1 MEFKGSFL
9 ARDTRSHQGDG
20 TYVIRLLGIFGILV
34 RSTMVIIGICLRITP
49 MQPMVQLR
57 AGNSQLGQDKLRYQE
72 QGSRFPDRGIAPAR
86 YDGSIVV

>member
-34 RSTMVIIGICLRITP
+34 RSTLVIIGICLRITP
-49 MQPMVQLR
+49 MQPMV
-57 AGNSQLGQDKLRYQE
+57 
-72 QGSRFPDRGIAPAR
+72 
-86 YDGSIVV
+86 